1 MKRHLFQFI
10 SISFFILATSCKPKQ
25 SSNDQESE
33 KPNIIFILIDDMS
46 VADLGCYGNDFHET
60 PNIDSLAKKGVK
72 FTNAYAASPV
82 CSPTRASILTGK
94 YPVTVGITDW
104 ITGKPSWE
112 NEPLIAPEFAFE
124 LADEET
130 TIAEK
135 LKQNDYQTASF
146 GKWHLGGEESLPTH
160 HGFDT
165 NVAGNEAGLPP
176 SYFYPYTEG
185 DFVLPDLHKN
195 GEPGEFLTDRLT
207 SEAMN
212 WIKENPEKPFF
223 LYLSYFTVHIWLETK
238 PELKE
243 KYQQKQAEGDFK
255 SYTNPVY
262 AGMIET
268 LDKNVGYIIDE
279 LEALNILENTLIIF
293 YSDNGGLHKDESENT
308 PATDNGIYREGKG
321 HLYEGGIREPLIFYW
336 KNKLQKGV
344 ISDAI
349 VTSTDFYPTI
359 LDFCGVDYSA
369 TETEGISFYSHLK
382 HDSATARRNI
392 YWHYPHYSYQLGK
405 PGGAVRAGDF
415 KLIQFY
421 EDSSIELYNLAEDP
435 GETKNIA
442 EENPEKTAQLQNA
455 LKNWLKDVNAKMPE
469 KNPNFK
475 STKLEE

>member
-1 MKRHLFQFI
+1 MKGLLFQFLSI
-10 SISFFILATSCKPKQ
+10 SIFILATSCKPRHLSK
-25 SSNDQESE
+25 DQKKD
-33 KPNIIFILIDDMS
+33 KPNIIFIL
-46 VADLGCYGNDFHET
+46 V
-60 PNIDSLAKKGVK
+60 
-72 FTNAYAASPV
+72 TNAYAAAPV
-82 CSPTRASILTGK
+82 CSPTRASILTGN
-94 YPVTVGITDW
+94 YPATVGITDW

-112 NEPLIAPEFAFE
+112 NESLIAPEFSFE
-124 LADEET
+124 LAHEDT

-135 LKQNDYQTASF
+135 LKQHGYRTTSI
-146 GKWHLGGEESLPTH
+146 GKWHLGGEGSLPTD

-176 SYFYPYTEG
+176 SYFYPYTKG
-185 DFVLPDLHKN
+185 DFVLPDLHEN
-195 GEPGEFLTDRLT
+195 GEPGEFLTDRIT

-212 WIKENPEKPFF
+212 WIKENPDEPFF

-238 PELKE
+238 PELKV
-243 KYQQKQAEGDFK
+243 KYQKKQEERNHK
-255 SYTNPVY
+255 SYSNPVY

-268 LDKNVGYIIDE
+268 LDKNIGYIINE
-279 LEALNILENTLIIF
+279 LETMNILENTLIIF

-336 KNKLQKGV
+336 KGKLRKGI

-359 LDFCGVDYSA
+359 LDFCGVAYSA
-369 TETEGISFYSHLK
+369 RETEGISLFTHLK
-382 HDSATARRNI
+382 HDSALAPRSI

-405 PGGAVRAGDF
+405 PAGAVRSDDF

-421 EDSSIELYNLAEDP
+421 EDSSIELYNLKEDP
-435 GETKNIA
+435 GETRNIA
-442 EENPEKTAQLQNA
+442 KENPEKAAKLQNN
-455 LKNWLKDVNAKMPE
+455 LNQWLREVNAKMPE

-475 STKLEE
+475 PVKLEE